1 MVEQRQRPRSAYR
14 DAIWRD
20 VNAIQWTEKKSDKI
34 CSKNIQRT
42 PIDTARLWMHRVKR
56 RKKKQKLHCNFA
68 TLSCTRKCSIFTFFL
83 PLISL
88 LQPKTVFR
96 VSLTSSTSLACNNFS
111 LSLFLFSCGFHR
123 SSCAIESAVDFSSRD
138 CDLHWIRL
146 IILMYLCFFSLSQFA
161 AVRYGRVPKR
171 TRDIVGST
179 DDTTA
184 VTNGAGLNLNAS
196 TIRIVSCTSSTA
208 AVTAAIVTTT
218 SNSSSSTPTA
228 NNSAAKLNSSSS
240 SGGGGNLI
248 LVSSPQMCSTT
259 STTPIEYISSD
270 MIEASHM
277 SNNNNNNNIS
287 DDNQELSVYD
297 VILCVAQ
304 AHRAHCNF
312 TESAIKALN
321 LNPLNMPNN
330 HHMTSNQTSIIS
342 TSNLITS
349 TTTNSNNSTTQ
360 DSSMSDDSGVS
371 WHAVS
376 VINSRYQ
383 KSVSFQGRHIC
394 RRDDRASASLSMAT
408 ICNSHDSHRT
418 ASRWVRK
425 KGEQTTAH
433 AHVWAVM

>member
-1 MVEQRQRPRSAYR
+1 MQQKHSTNSNRHRSAL
-14 DAIWRD
+14 
-20 VNAIQWTEKKSDKI
+20 NAQSEKKKKSKSCTAILRLSHAHGSAAFSLFFFLLFLCCNQNRLSCLFNFFHIVWLVGMQQLLSLSFSLLIFLRFPLLFLRDQE
-34 CSKNIQRT
+34 CSGLFI
-42 PIDTARLWMHRVKR
+42 ARLW
-56 RKKKQKLHCNFA
+56 
-68 TLSCTRKCSIFTFFL
+68 S
-83 PLISL
+83 PLNSSHY
-88 LQPKTVFR
+88 TY
-96 VSLTSSTSLACNNFS
+96 VSL
-111 LSLFLFSCGFHR
+111 
-123 SSCAIESAVDFSSRD
+123 
-138 CDLHWIRL
+138 
-146 IILMYLCFFSLSQFA
+146 FFSLSQFT

-184 VTNGAGLNLNAS
+184 VTNGAGLSSNAS

-208 AVTAAIVTTT
+208 AAATVTTK
-218 SNSSSSTPTA
+218 SNSSSSAPTA
-228 NNSAAKLNSSSS
+228 NNSAAKLNNSSSS
-240 SGGGGNLI
+240 NGGGGNLI

-259 STTPIEYISSD
+259 STPPIEYISSD

-360 DSSMSDDSGVS
+360 DGSMSDDSGVS

-376 VINSRYQ
+376 VINFPSLIKIKY
-383 KSVSFQGRHIC
+383 VSFQGRHIC

-425 KGEQTTAH
+425 KGEQTFAH
-433 AHVWAVM
+433 ARM